1 MLNLRQ
7 QIPNFSIESIK
18 RLTPEKR
25 KQVIHLLEIREK
37 NIARAGLIKFA
48 EYIDPTQDRWYRAK
62 HLRMIADV
70 LERVER
76 GELKR
81 VIISVPPR
89 HWKSSLV
96 SEKFPAWYLGRNSA
110 NAIILCSYALSLAE
124 KFSRSIRETIVTNA
138 RYASLF
144 DVKLKRDSNRADDWS
159 LTSGVRSSVRAV
171 GVGGGITGHGA
182 QLILID
188 DPIADYEAAQSETQR
203 DNLWEWYRQVLR
215 TRLEPGGAIVLIQTR
230 WHEDD
235 LAGRLIR
242 AENEDGGERWHTIN
256 LPALGADG
264 NYLWTDRYTPE
275 DYAAIQSAV
284 GEYAWNA
291 LYQGNPVQPSGNLIK
306 REWFEYV
313 PALPEGAEWKV
324 RIYDVAFTEK
334 QTQKHDPD
342 FTWTAKG
349 SRHKNLLYVS
359 PPRLFRKSVED
370 VATDIVTSKYE
381 EPKPV
386 LWMGRVAVKSAIIKA
401 LTKAGLAIQEYEE
414 ETDKISRASA
424 WINWAKAG
432 RVMLVGTEEQ
442 WAASMAQFV
451 AFPNGAH
458 DDAVDGM
465 SGISQALGLTIDAPQ
480 PQNKEAAEVIAPR
493 VSMFNK

>member
-1 MLNLRQ
+1 MLTTYSDTRQ
-7 QIPNFSIESIK
+7 
-18 RLTPEKR
+18 
-25 KQVIHLLEIREK
+25 KQQPIISRAIREA
-37 NIARAGLIKFA
+37 ITAQARSNLIDFA
-48 EYIDPTQDRWYRAK
+48 QFIDPTQKRWYRAK

-96 SEKFPAWYLGRNSA
+96 SEKFPAWYLGRNSS

-138 RYASLF
+138 RYAGLF

-203 DNLWEWYRQVLR
+203 NNLWEWYRQVLR

-256 LPALGADG
+256 LPALSADG
-264 NYLWTDRYTPE
+264 AYLWTDRYTPE

-313 PALPEGAEWKV
+313 HGLPVDAKWQV
-324 RIYDVAFTEK
+324 RAWDVAFTEK

-342 FTWTAKG
+342 YTATVAACK
-349 SRHKNLLYVS
+349 HKNILYLGM
-359 PPRLFRKSVED
+359 PRLFRKNIEG
-370 VATDIVTSKYE
+370 VATEIVTSKYS
-381 EPKPV
+381 EPSIRYG
-386 LWMGRVAVKSAIIKA
+386 MGQVAIKA
-401 LTKAGLAIQEYEE
+401 SVIEAMVNAGLALTDYKEN
-414 ETDKISRASA
+414 TDKIARASA
-424 WINWAKAG
+424 WTNWASCG
-432 RVMLVGTEEQ
+432 RVMLVGDEKE
-442 WAASMAQFV
+442 WEAFMAQWV

-458 DDAVDGM
+458 DDAVDAV
-465 SGISQALGLTIDAPQ
+465 SGISQMLNLVINIAPE
-480 PQNKEAAEVIAPR
+480 QNKESVAVLEPR